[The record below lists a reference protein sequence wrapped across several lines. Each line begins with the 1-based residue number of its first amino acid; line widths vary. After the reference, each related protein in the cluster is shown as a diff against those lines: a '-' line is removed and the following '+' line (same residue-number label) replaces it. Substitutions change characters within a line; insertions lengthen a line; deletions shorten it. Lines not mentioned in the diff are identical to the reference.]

1 MYRHRLSI
9 TLFIVLISA
18 TLPWSAACAGEVA
31 DADAR
36 VDAGESLRATAMDK
50 YRKSAAIIDPIVI
63 NASRGIVVPETQTT
77 AAMDFADE
85 NLNSAL
91 IDLTLRDNQLE
102 GARGLGLDDTWQEYL
117 SMLRESNEDLID
129 TINIRLDMKLLIANE
144 PFALAG
150 WDPVRT
156 TQIVQSIQQMQ
167 EREQEKFTASEFL
180 RQQAEQLRREY
191 PGSFED

>member
-1 MYRHRLSI
+1 MYCYRLSI

-31 DADAR
+31 DADVR
-36 VDAGESLRATAMDK
+36 VDAGEILRTTAMDK